1 MTDPDPPHTPHLTI
15 SAFASASRLSVK
27 ALRLYDELELLPPA
41 RVDEGNGYRLYSP
54 AQLPDARL
62 IARLRGLG
70 LPLADIRRVLDALPA
85 HRPELLRSLWAQQQ
99 AEHTR
104 RAELARL
111 ILCQLQGETTMPN
124 HSVQTRSV
132 PAQPVATLTR
142 RVSVA
147 ELPAAIGAGLSELQ
161 QQLAAQGARPTAAPF
176 VIYHG
181 EVNAD
186 SDGPIELCQPY
197 AGALQPVSGLILRE
211 EPAHHEAFVTLTKA
225 EFAFPTILS
234 AYDDAESFA
243 RVHGQSGPL
252 ACREVYPHE
261 WDRLNEDDA
270 AGEVAWPYTPR

>member
-1 MTDPDPPHTPHLTI
+1 MTDPAPPAHLTI

-41 RVDEGNGYRLYSP
+41 RIDEQSGYRLYSP

-70 LPLADIRRVLDALPA
+70 LPLADIRRVLEAPA
-85 HRPELLRSLWAQQQ
+85 ADRPELLRSLWAQQR
-99 AEHTR
+99 AEHAR
-104 RAELARL
+104 REELARF

-124 HSVQTRSV
+124 HAAQTRSV
-132 PAQPVATLTR
+132 PAQQVATLTR

-147 ELPAAIGAGLSELQ
+147 ELPAAIGAGLRELHK
-161 QQLAAQGARPTAAPF
+161 QLAAQGAAPTAAPF

-197 AGALQPVSGLILRE
+197 AGALQPTGELTLRE
-211 EPAHHEAFVTLTKA
+211 EPAHHEAFVTLTQA
-225 EFAFPTILS
+225 EFQFPSILS
-234 AYDDAESFA
+234 AYDDAESSA
-243 RVHGQSGPL
+243 RAHGESGPL
-252 ACREVYPHE
+252 HCREVYPYD
-261 WDRLNEDDA
+261 WDRLNEDDV

>member
-1 MTDPDPPHTPHLTI
+1 MNDSHLTI

-27 ALRLYDELELLPPA
+27 ALRLYDDLGLLPPA

-70 LPLADIRRVLDALPA
+70 LPLADIRRVLDAPA
-85 HRPELLRSLWAQQQ
+85 AERPELLRALWAQAR
-99 AEHTR
+99 AEHAR
-104 RAELARL
+104 RDALARL

-124 HSVQTRSV
+124 HSVQSRPV
-132 PAQPVATLTR
+132 PAQPVATLSR

-147 ELPAAIGAGLSELQ
+147 ELPAAIDAGLAELRGH
-161 QQLAAQGARPTAAPF
+161 LAAQGAAPAAAPF

-197 AGALQPVSGLILRE
+197 AGSLKPVGGLTLRE
-211 EPAHHEAFVTLTKA
+211 EAAHHETFVTLTKA
-225 EFAFPTILS
+225 EFQFPALLS
-234 AYDDAESFA
+234 AYDAAEA
-243 RVHGQSGPL
+243 YAGAHGASGPL
-252 ACREVYPHE
+252 HPREVYPHD
-261 WDRLNEDDA
+261 WDSLSDGDV

>member
-1 MTDPDPPHTPHLTI
+1 MTDPDPPHTAHLTI

-104 RAELARL
+104 REELARL

-124 HSVQTRSV
+124 HVVQTRSV

-197 AGALQPVSGLILRE
+197 AGALQPVGGLTLRE

-225 EFAFPTILS
+225 EFVFPTILS
-234 AYDDAESFA
+234 AYDAAESFA
-243 RVHGQSGPL
+243 RARGQSGPL
-252 ACREVYPHE
+252 HCREVYPHD